1 VDPSTYDPLARRNK
15 EDKEDKEIKVPD
27 SELEGFDDEPQA
39 SKVVDRRWYERN
51 KHIYPM
57 STWEEYDAKQDYTN
71 GVKKDTEGNS
81 FFF

>member
-1 VDPSTYDPLARRNK
+1 LTYDPLARRDK
-15 EDKEDKEIKVPD
+15 EDKEDKASKMPD
-27 SELEGFDDEPQA
+27 SELEGFGDEPQA
-39 SKVVDRRWYERN
+39 SMVVDRRWYERN

-57 STWEEYDAKQDYTN
+57 STWEEYDPKQDYTN